1 MTNAKENP
9 LKDSIEKIFEELVPE
24 IVNTGKKTLG
34 DIKKDAQEAWVE
46 FLKNIQENKMPKYI
60 VAEEVEFLNSK
71 KLIELAKKYIVAGS
85 NEVYVMKRQE
95 KDAVKV
101 FLAYGKDKTPLQK
114 EQNKYVIIKAEGL
127 SADILGMF
135 EQSEVVILK

>member
-1 MTNAKENP
+1 MVNANENP
-9 LKDSIEKIFEELVPE
+9 LKDLIEKSLEEVIPE
-24 IVNTGKKTLG
+24 IVNAGKETLDG
-34 DIKKDAQEAWVE
+34 IKQDTREAWQE
-46 FLKNIQENKMPKYI
+46 FLKNLKENKMPEYI

-71 KLIELAKKYIVAGS
+71 KLIEIAKKYIVTGS